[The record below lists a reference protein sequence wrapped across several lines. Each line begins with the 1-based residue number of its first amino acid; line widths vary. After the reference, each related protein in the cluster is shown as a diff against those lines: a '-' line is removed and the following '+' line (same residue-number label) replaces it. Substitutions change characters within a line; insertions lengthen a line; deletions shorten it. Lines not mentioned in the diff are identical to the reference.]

1 MSHRPRQIDAVIL
14 DLDGVI
20 TRTDALHFE
29 AWKEAFEALLER
41 RGDEPATFTQAD
53 YRTWV
58 DGKPRLDGV
67 RSFLASRGIEL
78 PEGEPDDSLH
88 HETVTGVGSFKNE
101 RYHELLEERGPEVF
115 EDAEERVREWIDAG
129 KRTAVVSSSR
139 NCRRVLET
147 AGLSSLFEERVDGV
161 TLAEEGLEG
170 KPAPDMFVLA
180 AERLGVK
187 PENAAIFEDA
197 TSGVEAGRRGGFGLV
212 VGVDR
217 DGNRGEALREH
228 GADVVVNTLTEVDL

>member
-1 MSHRPRQIDAVIL
+1 VSPGSRQIDAVIL

-41 RGDEPATFTQAD
+41 RSAEPATFSEAD
-53 YRTWV
+53 YRKWV

-67 RSFLASRGIEL
+67 RSFLRSREVEL
-78 PEGEPDDSLH
+78 PEGEEGDSLH
-88 HETVTGVGSFKNE
+88 NETVVGVGSFKNE

-115 EDAEERVREWIDAG
+115 EDAESRVREWIAAG
-129 KRTAVVSSSR
+129 KRAAVVSSSR
-139 NCRRVLET
+139 NCKRVLET
-147 AGLSSLFEERVDGV
+147 AGLSDLFEQRVDGV
-161 TLAEEGLEG
+161 TLAEEGLDG
-170 KPAPDMFVLA
+170 KPAPDMFLRA

-197 TSGVEAGRRGGFGLV
+197 TSGVEAGRRGEFGLV

-217 DGNRGEALREH
+217 DGTRADALLEH
-228 GADVVVNTLTEVDL
+228 GADVVVRKLTEVRL